1 MATWRWAALALL
13 VSTGVAPA
21 ARAQSAADKAAAEAL
36 FDEGKRLRE
45 AKRYSEACPKLA
57 DSQRLDPAVGT
68 LLNLALC
75 YKEAGQTASAWS
87 TYREAAAL
95 AASARQADRE
105 QLARDEA
112 AALEPKLT
120 KLIIEVSPE
129 VAKIQGVEIK
139 RDGAAVPQGLWGVA
153 APVDPGVR
161 SIDVTA
167 PGKKPL
173 HMDAKAEGA
182 GATAKVVVSALEDA
196 SSAGAAA
203 VPVAAAA
210 TPAATP
216 QPAEQQAPADKGGKP
231 GSTQRII
238 GYVVGGLGVVG
249 LGVGVAFTLNTIS
262 ENDKA
267 LAICE
272 DDEDDCSEGDVDDHE
287 DLVNSATASQ
297 LNSYVAYGLGAAGVI
312 TGAVLVLTAPKGPKK
327 ASRITVSP
335 EVAAGHVGLNVSGA
349 W

>member
-1 MATWRWAALALL
+1 MATSRWAALALL
-13 VSTGVAPA
+13 GSIGIAPV

-36 FDEGKRLRE
+36 FDEGKRLRD

-87 TYREAAAL
+87 TYREAAAQ

-120 KLIIEVSPE
+120 KLIIEVAPE
-129 VAKIQGVEIK
+129 VAKIQGLEIK
-139 RDGAAVPQGLWGVA
+139 RDGAPVPQGLWGVA

-182 GATAKVVVSALEDA
+182 GATAKVVVNALEDA
-196 SSAGAAA
+196 PSTGE
-203 VPVAAAA
+203 PV
-210 TPAATP
+210 TPVTPVVTGKQQDP
-216 QPAEQQAPADKGGKP
+216 QPKPIDKGGSP
-231 GSTQRII
+231 GQTQRII
-238 GYVVGGLGVVG
+238 GFVVGGLGVVG
-249 LGVGVAFTLNTIS
+249 VGVGVVFTLNTIS

-267 LAICE
+267 LNICE
-272 DDEDDCSEGDVDDHE
+272 DDSEECTEDDVDDHE
-287 DLVNSATASQ
+287 NFVNQATASQ
-297 LNSYVAYGLGAAGVI
+297 LNSYVAYGLGAAGIV
-312 TGAVLVLTAPKGPKK
+312 TGAILVLTAPKGEKK
-327 ASRITVSP
+327 PAAIRVNP
-335 EVAAGHVGLNVSGA
+335 EVGIGHVGLNVSGA

>member
-1 MATWRWAALALL
+1 
-13 VSTGVAPA
+13 VSLGVVAPA

-75 YKEAGQTASAWS
+75 YKENGQTASAWS
-87 TYREAAAL
+87 TYREAAAQ
-95 AASARQADRE
+95 AAAARQTDRE

-120 KLIIEVSPE
+120 KLVIEVSPE
-129 VAKIQGVEIK
+129 VAKIQGLEIK
-139 RDGAAVPQGLWGVA
+139 RDGAVVPQGLWGVA

-161 SIDVTA
+161 SIDATA
-167 PGKKPL
+167 PGKKPF

-182 GATAKVVVSALEDA
+182 GATAKVVVSGLEDA
-196 SSAGAAA
+196 TAGAAA
-203 VPVAAAA
+203 VPAVAA
-210 TPAATP
+210 TPAETP
-216 QPAEQQAPADKGGKP
+216 QPTSPADQPTDKGSKP
-231 GSTQRII
+231 GSTQRMI

-249 LGVGVAFTLNTIS
+249 IGVGVFYAMNAIS

-267 LAICE
+267 LDICD
-272 DDEDDCSEGDVDDHE
+272 DDEEPCSEEEVEDHE
-287 DLVNSATASQ
+287 NYVDKATAVQ
-297 LNSYVAYGLGAAGVI
+297 LNSYVAYGLGAAGIV
-312 TGAVLVLTAPKGPKK
+312 TGVVLVLTAPKDPKK
-327 ASRITVSP
+327 AASVRVTP
-335 EVAAGHVGLNVSGA
+335 EVAAGHVGLNVSGR

>member
-1 MATWRWAALALL
+1 LATSRWAILALL
-13 VSTGVAPA
+13 ASVGVAPA

-75 YKEAGQTASAWS
+75 YKENGQTASAWS
-87 TYREAAAL
+87 TYREAAAQ
-95 AASARQADRE
+95 AAAARQTDRE

-112 AALEPKLT
+112 SALEPKLT

-129 VAKIQGVEIK
+129 VAKIPGVEVK
-139 RDGAAVPQGLWGVA
+139 RDGASVPQGLWGVA

-173 HMDAKAEGA
+173 HMDARAEGA

-196 SSAGAAA
+196 GGAAV
-203 VPVAAAA
+203 VPVV
-210 TPAATP
+210 TEKPVTTT
-216 QPAEQQAPADKGGKP
+216 EQTDQKPTDKGSKP

-238 GYVVGGLGVVG
+238 GYSVAGLGLVG
-249 LGVGVAFTLNTIS
+249 IGVGVFFTANTIS

-272 DDEDDCSEGDVDDHE
+272 DDEDPCDENDVDNHE
-287 DLVNSATASQ
+287 DHVNAATASQ
-297 LNSYVAYGLGAAGVI
+297 LNSYVAYGLGAAGIV
-312 TGAVLVLTAPKGPKK
+312 TGVVLVLTAPKAPKK
-327 ASRITVSP
+327 AARITVNP
-335 EVAAGHVGLNVSGA
+335 EVAVGHVGLNVSGA